1 MVPKAVRNRVR
12 LAQQT
17 TAAEITAPMPRQKT
31 CRLGG
36 DHACLDAGQHR
47 LGFVERQ
54 TDHLQPVVALVE
66 MQDLALADHA
76 VVVGD
81 DPELDLNTHAR
92 PKGCH
97 CRSDYLSA
105 GGAADRAGRGD
116 GAVRPRGS
124 VAAGVGWSTYCSD
137 YGSIVTVHLPLGD

>member
-17 TAAEITAPMPRQKT
+17 TAAEITAPMPHQKT
-31 CRLGG
+31 RRLGG
-36 DHACLDAGQHR
+36 DHASLDAGQHR

-76 VVVGD
+76 VVVGH
-81 DPELDLNTHAR
+81 DPDLDLNTHALV
-92 PKGCH
+92 PKAATVEAPTYPPVAPQTTLDLPHIAMLPPGTTADARGCLEQH
-97 CRSDYLSA
+97 
-105 GGAADRAGRGD
+105 D
-116 GAVRPRGS
+116 GEPTLRQSSR
-124 VAAGVGWSTYCSD
+124 C
-137 YGSIVTVHLPLGD
+137 

>member
-12 LAQQT
+12 LAQQQA
-17 TAAEITAPMPRQKT
+17 AAEITAPMPRQKT
-31 CRLGG
+31 CRLG
-36 DHACLDAGQHR
+36 AASLDAGQSR
-47 LGFVERQ
+47 PGFVERQ
-54 TDHLQPVVALVE
+54 TNHLQPVVALVE

-97 CRSDYLSA
+97 CRSDFLSA
-105 GGAADRAGRGD
+105 GGAPNHP
-116 GAVRPRGS
+116 RPPTLCHGP
-124 VAAGVGWSTYCSD
+124 VA
-137 YGSIVTVHLPLGD
+137 

>member
-54 TDHLQPVVALVE
+54 TDPLQPVVALVDL
-66 MQDLALADHA
+66 QDLALADHA

-81 DPELDLNTHAR
+81 NPELDLNTHAR

-105 GGAADRAGRGD
+105 DGAADHPRPPTLCHGPD
-116 GAVRPRGS
+116 GEEELYGIVRI
-124 VAAGVGWSTYCSD
+124 AAD
-137 YGSIVTVHLPLGD
+137 

>member
-1 MVPKAVRNRVR
+1 
-12 LAQQT
+12 
-17 TAAEITAPMPRQKT
+17 MPGQKT

-36 DHACLDAGQHR
+36 DHASLDAGQYR

-76 VVVGD
+76 AVVGH

-97 CRSDYLSA
+97 CGSARLSA
-105 GGAADRAGRGD
+105 ADSPSQTPSPTLCHA
-116 GAVRPRGS
+116 PP
-124 VAAGVGWSTYCSD
+124 SD
-137 YGSIVTVHLPLGD
+137 P

>member
-12 LAQQT
+12 LAQQQA
-17 TAAEITAPMPRQKT
+17 AAEITAPMPRQKT
-31 CRLGG
+31 CRLG
-36 DHACLDAGQHR
+36 AASLDAGQCR

-54 TDHLQPVVALVE
+54 TNHLQPVVALVE

-97 CRSDYLSA
+97 CRSDFLSA
-105 GGAADRAGRGD
+105 GGAPNHP
-116 GAVRPRGS
+116 RPPTLCHGP
-124 VAAGVGWSTYCSD
+124 VA
-137 YGSIVTVHLPLGD
+137 

>member
-1 MVPKAVRNRVR
+1 MAPKAVRNRAR
-12 LAQQT
+12 PLAQQL

-36 DHACLDAGQHR
+36 DHASLDAGQHR

-81 DPELDLNTHAR
+81 NPELDLNTHAR

-97 CRSDYLSA
+97 CRSASLSA
-105 GGAADRAGRGD
+105 GRAADHPHLPHFAMVPW
-116 GAVRPRGS
+116 AVTMAARWTCR
-124 VAAGVGWSTYCSD
+124 VAAARR
-137 YGSIVTVHLPLGD
+137 